1 MTALKQAAHTTVTTH
16 RVLATHVAAAVAVK
30 QVGLRIAKAH
40 ASQTMCTKAG
50 LAMATAT
57 MVHIFLPT
65 MVVKSAQLA

>member
-1 MTALKQAAHTTVTTH
+1 VAPTKVTIH
-16 RVLATHVAAAVAVK
+16 PVLATHVVAAEAVK
-30 QVGLRIAKAH
+30 QVGLRIAKEH

-57 MVHIFLPT
+57 MVRIFLPT